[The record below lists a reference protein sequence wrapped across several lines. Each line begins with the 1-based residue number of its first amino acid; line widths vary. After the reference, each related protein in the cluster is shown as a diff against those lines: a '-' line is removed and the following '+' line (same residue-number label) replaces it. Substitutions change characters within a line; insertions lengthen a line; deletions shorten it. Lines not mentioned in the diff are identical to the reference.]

1 MPPSK
6 LQQRTLTALILLPVP
21 VAAVLLLPTEYL
33 ALCLGLIL
41 LLAAWEWAALSGLA
55 SVAGRF
61 AYTALLAVCLMALWH
76 LLPHEWFL
84 YLTEALVVFWCAVT
98 LFLLRVRAIERK
110 SGKDL
115 PTALAGLAVLI
126 GPWVAIIQLH
136 TYPSVGP
143 YLVLLLLALIWTADI
158 LAYFA
163 GRRWG
168 RAKLAPRLSPGKTR
182 AGAYGA
188 FGGAALYGLVSGGIM
203 ALPILHL
210 VLMVAL
216 CILVVLASII
226 GDLFESFVKRRRDL
240 KDSGYLLPGHGGLLD
255 RIDSLTAAA
264 PLFTLGFSWLEAH
277 L

>member
-1 MPPSK
+1 VPPSK
-6 LQQRTLTALILLPVP
+6 LQQRTLTALIIIPVP
-21 VAAVLLLPTEYL
+21 VAAVLLLPTAYF

-41 LLAAWEWAALSGLA
+41 LLAAWEWATLSGLA
-55 SVAGRF
+55 SVAGRL
-61 AYTALLAVCLMALWH
+61 AYTALLAMSLMALWH
-76 LLPHEWFL
+76 LLPHRWFL
-84 YLTEALVVFWCAVT
+84 YLTEASVVFWCAVT
-98 LFLLRVRAIERK
+98 LLLLRVRAIERK
-110 SGKDL
+110 SGQD
-115 PTALAGLAVLI
+115 PAIALAGLAVLI
-126 GPWVAIIQLH
+126 GPWAAIVQLH
-136 TYPSVGP
+136 GYPSDGP
-143 YLVLLLLALIWTADI
+143 YLVLLLFALIWTADI

-188 FGGAALYGLVSGGIM
+188 FAGAALYGLVSGWVM

-216 CILVVLASII
+216 CVLVVSASII

-240 KDSGYLLPGHGGLLD
+240 KDSGHLLPGHGGLLD

-264 PLFTLGFSWLEAH
+264 PLFTLGFLWLEAH